1 MTHPDT
7 PVTEDDLQAWVD
19 DFLSPERR
27 QEVDIWLER
36 HPDARQ
42 RVTAWRQERDGLR
55 AALDTDLREP
65 IPARFD
71 ISRLKERRG
80 RRFSLPQMAASIAFA
95 LSIGLGGGWFLRD
108 RQVPVGLAS
117 VEQEA
122 AMVQAASKGGAT
134 AKGSVAQLAAWGGS
148 VLGRPVQPP
157 DLSTAGYQLTGG
169 QLVTTDHGPA
179 CLFFYTND
187 RGVRLSLFVRPMY
200 RVDVTAPMRPMR
212 HVPGYLW
219 AQDGLGVSLVSDAP
233 IAGLHGL
240 ANHARDLMGEPS

>member
-1 MTHPDT
+1 MTRPDR

-19 DFLSPERR
+19 DFLSPECRR
-27 QEVDIWLER
+27 KVDVWLES
-36 HPDARQ
+36 HPEARQ
-42 RVTAWRQERDGLR
+42 RIMAWRQERDGLR
-55 AALDTDLREP
+55 TALDTELREAMP
-65 IPARFD
+65 SRFD
-71 ISRLKERRG
+71 IGRLRA
-80 RRFSLPQMAASIAFA
+80 RRFTRFSMPQMAASVVFA
-95 LSIGLGGGWFLRD
+95 LSLGLGGGWFLRD

-122 AMVQAASKGGAT
+122 AIVQGAGKGSTIAR
-134 AKGSVAQLAAWGGS
+134 GSVAQLAAWGGS

-157 DLSTAGYQLTGG
+157 DLSTAGYQPAGG

-200 RVDVTAPMRPMR
+200 RVDVTAPMRPM
-212 HVPGYLW
+212 HHMPGYLW

-233 IAGLHGL
+233 ISGLHML